1 MVRLWLTLAVS
12 QVQGRVM
19 RFPRCTPCCFN
30 EFTKALGAANALVYG
45 ERKKITKKKTK
56 QAKKTNRSMDAKF
69 ALSNHYS
76 PGKQMVLVAWG
87 TCAIFLCFFFWR
99 TQSKSCHFGVDLPS
113 LPVYLETHIFC
124 ELH

>member
-45 ERKKITKKKTK
+45 ERKKITKKKNKQTK
-56 QAKKTNRSMDAKF
+56 KKNRNMDAKF
-69 ALSNHYS
+69 ALSNHFS
-76 PGKQMVLVAWG
+76 PGNQMVLVAWG
-87 TCAIFLCFFFWR
+87 TYAIFLCFFF
-99 TQSKSCHFGVDLPS
+99 
-113 LPVYLETHIFC
+113 LED
-124 ELH
+124 